1 MWYIC
6 VREFWAAHLQPLK
19 PESDL
24 LCVLGEVL
32 GAFRGTAASDG
43 QSQLS
48 LWADALGQLSQDTQA
63 RGGGQLCTLLRHQH
77 GPKQGMYT
85 WPLLV
90 TNHHCCRDMEPDMIL
105 CGSMG
110 QYLTMALCGT
120 TDYSYQA
127 IYHYP

>member
-1 MWYIC
+1 MLSS
-6 VREFWAAHLQPLK
+6 VLQLVMGRASSPFGLMPWASFPKILRQ
-19 PESDL
+19 
-24 LCVLGEVL
+24 G
-32 GAFRGTAASDG
+32 
-43 QSQLS
+43 
-48 LWADALGQLSQDTQA
+48 
-63 RGGGQLCTLLRHQH
+63 GGGQLCTLLRHQH